1 MRIDLH
7 VHSNASDGTDPPG
20 DLVRKAWALALDG
33 APLDGIALTDHDTTA
48 GYADAAA
55 AVEQLVGPP
64 GRRFVV
70 VPGVEISCILGD
82 VSLHLLGYVFDPAN
96 APLAGELDLLRTDR
110 IRRAKAIVD
119 KLIDLG
125 APVTWEQVSA
135 IAGDG
140 AVGRP
145 HIAQALVDA
154 GVVPDIP
161 AAFVP
166 DWLANDGRAYVE
178 KYSLTPARAIELV
191 RDAGGVT
198 VFAHPA
204 ASSRGDV
211 VDEAAI
217 AAFASAGLDGLEV
230 DHPDHDEP
238 TRARLRVIAHDLG
251 LLATGSSDY
260 HGSVKAVQIGANTT
274 DPEVFDALVNRA
286 QGKVFSR

>member
-20 DLVRKAWALALDG
+20 ELVRKAWALALEG
-33 APLDGIALTDHDTTA
+33 APLDGIALTDHDTIA
-48 GYADAAA
+48 GYHDAAA
-55 AVEQLVGPP
+55 ALEALAGPP
-64 GRRFVV
+64 DRPFVV
-70 VPGVEISCILGD
+70 VPGAEISCILGD
-82 VSLHLLGYVFDPAN
+82 VSLHLLGYLFDPAN
-96 APLAGELDLLRTDR
+96 PPLAAELELLRTDR

-119 KLIDLG
+119 KLVELG

-154 GVVPDIP
+154 GVVADIP

-166 DWLANDGRAYVE
+166 EWIANDGRAYVE
-178 KYSLTPARAIELV
+178 KYSLTPSRAIALV

-211 VDEAAI
+211 VDESAI
-217 AAFASAGLDGLEV
+217 EAFASAGLDGLEV

-238 TRARLRVIAHDLG
+238 TRARLRSIAHELG
-251 LLATGSSDY
+251 LLVTGSSDY

-274 DPEVFDALVNRA
+274 DPEVFESLMQRA
-286 QGKVFSR
+286 QGQVFNR